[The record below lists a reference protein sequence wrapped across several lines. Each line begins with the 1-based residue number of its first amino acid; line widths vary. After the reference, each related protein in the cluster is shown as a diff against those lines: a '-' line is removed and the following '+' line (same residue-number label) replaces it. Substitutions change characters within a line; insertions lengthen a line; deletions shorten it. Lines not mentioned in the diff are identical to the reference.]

1 MNMQPLK
8 YRENGIIESGTG
20 EVLLP
25 LGLQP
30 EGRRGK
36 VDLHGAF
43 GQLPALHG
51 RI

>member
-20 EVLLP
+20 ELLQL

-36 VDLHGAF
+36 VGLHGAF
-43 GQLPALHG
+43 DQLPALHG
-51 RI
+51 RT